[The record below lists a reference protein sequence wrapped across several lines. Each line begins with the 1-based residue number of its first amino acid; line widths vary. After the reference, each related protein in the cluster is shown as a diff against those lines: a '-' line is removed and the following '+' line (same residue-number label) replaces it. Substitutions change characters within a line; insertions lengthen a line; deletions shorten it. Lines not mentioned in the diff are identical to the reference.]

1 MEPSKE
7 FMKKLK
13 SLDNRLDL
21 VWRGQLERWVIVYKI
36 PYKRT
41 VNLMLLQEEDGSYR
55 PPNDNDL
62 AILHNSD
69 MSREMNKNKFR
80 DVAEYMLS
88 EREKDEKKAK
98 SNIRDWTKD
107 NKIQLVNAFAKVYGM
122 SKSNSAFRRIS
133 LNARGKV
140 Y

>member
-13 SLDNRLDL
+13 SLDDKLDL

-133 LNARGKV
+133 LKARGKI